1 MAASSGA
8 EPIASASEVRY
19 HSALRSAVG
28 GVPHASLVEGGQH
41 VDGLASVAAR
51 RQVGGA
57 EAHHA
62 TGGLRVEAEV
72 GEQAA
77 VAVLARELGRDVT
90 RPVDVDDPRPTARR
104 AEHGEVPA
112 AALLQLEVQ
121 SRTAA
126 AQRADQL
133 ADQAFAL
140 DAPDARHDGE
150 PWVQIE
156 GQGVLAGLDHQ
167 SFHAHAGGSAPDA
180 DLKQNMGQTTQS
192 KGHAN
197 RSARRGHRGAGAAGG
212 AGAEAPPEPPARE
225 AIRLRRSPTSR
236 RSARRRAHER
246 SSEELAAGE

>member
-1 MAASSGA
+1 M
-8 EPIASASEVRY
+8 ASASEVRY

-28 GVPHASLVEGGQH
+28 GVPHAALVEGRQH

-51 RQVGGA
+51 RQVRGA

-77 VAVLARELGRDVT
+77 VAVVAGELGRDVT
-90 RPVDVDDPRPTARR
+90 GPVDVHDPRPAARR

-121 SRTAA
+121 AGTAA
-126 AQRADQL
+126 AQRADEL
-133 ADQAFAL
+133 ADQALAL

-150 PWVQIE
+150 PGVQIE
-156 GQGVLAGLDHQ
+156 GQGVLAGLDHK
-167 SFHAHAGGSAPDA
+167 SFHAHDREDRRPDA
-180 DLKQNMGQTTQS
+180 EPEAKHGPNDPAQS
-192 KGHAN
+192 GRRR
-197 RSARRGHRGAGAAGG
+197 RSRAGDGEDARVRRGVR
-212 AGAEAPPEPPARE
+212 GAEAPPEPPARE
-225 AIRLRRSPTSR
+225 AIRLRRSR
-236 RSARRRAHER
+236 AAGVQRARRAHER